1 MQTRETDKAINIA
14 SFATL
19 AAALALS
26 LPVIE
31 RLIAALWQWYKFA
44 GYSNDGHISLS
55 LNSGLFFSGL
65 LAVTF
70 DLALWFNRV
79 AKRRPARR
87 AQIWSYWAMCIVVAA
102 ATGYWLLG
110 MSALNAWRA

>member
-19 AAALALS
+19 VAALVLS

-31 RLIAALWQWYKFA
+31 RLIGALWQWYKFA

-55 LNSGLFFSGL
+55 LNSGLLFSGL
-65 LAVTF
+65 LAVIF
-70 DLALWFNRV
+70 GLALWFNRI
-79 AKRRPARR
+79 ARRRSVPR
-87 AQIWSYWAMCIVVAA
+87 AQIWSYRAMCIATAA
-102 ATGYWLLG
+102 AASYWLLG
-110 MSALNAWRA
+110 MSVLNAWRA